1 MASPVEIICSPYEV
15 YITTGTDAFPELAT
29 TPSGGWVKL
38 GTNGKNNQGEG
49 GVTVENT
56 QTLNY
61 VRVEGRTGPA
71 KAYRTEED
79 QKVSFTLLDM
89 SLAQYKHT
97 LSGDIPTASGTTADY
112 IGLSRSE
119 NVREMKL
126 LVRGPSPAHENRNAQ
141 FEIPRAVQSGAPSAA
156 FSKGAPTGL
165 NFEFTT
171 LEDLSAATT
180 GERFGRFLVGKS

>member
-1 MASPVEIICSPYEV
+1 MNPVEIICSPYEI
-15 YITTGTDAFPELAT
+15 YITTGTDAFPDVQIA
-29 TPSGGWVKL
+29 PSGGWILL
-38 GTNGKNNQGEG
+38 GTNGKNNQAEG

-89 SLAQYKHT
+89 SLAQYKHA
-97 LSGDIPTASGTTADY
+97 LSGNAPTASGTTADY

-119 NVREMKL
+119 FVREVKL

-141 FEIPRAVQSGAPSAA
+141 FEIPRAVQSGAPSVAL
-156 FSKGAPTGL
+156 SKGAPTGL
-165 NFEFTT
+165 AFEFTS
-171 LEDLSAATT
+171 LEDLSTATT
-180 GERFGRFLVGKS
+180 GERFGRFVVCKG